1 MAPFAIVARPDDIS
15 SEIETK
21 LKRDLMA
28 QGYVENSEKPHTVFV
43 IGGDGTFIYA
53 VHKYLEQL
61 NDVKFYGIHTGTLGF
76 YTDYQDKDYAVFLET
91 FLSGEMEEVT
101 YPLLEACSDH
111 HVYHAINEI
120 RIENA
125 ARTQSMHILVNG
137 EFFED
142 FRGTGMCVA
151 TQLGSTAYNRSLGGA
166 VLQEGLPLIE
176 LTEISGIHHNKYR
189 SLGAPFVM
197 KDDVILEFRSDD
209 FSGALLGAD
218 SDVFQLAGE
227 TFVSVRKCTKIRVH
241 MLKGRHIS
249 YFERLT
255 TLF

>member
-1 MAPFAIVARPDDIS
+1 MASFAIVARPDEVS
-15 SEIETK
+15 SEIEEQLKQDLTTK
-21 LKRDLMA
+21 
-28 QGYVENSEKPHTVFV
+28 GYTENIEKPDTVFV
-43 IGGDGTFIYA
+43 VGGDGTFIYA
-53 VHKYLEQL
+53 VHKYLEKL
-61 NDVKFYGIHTGTLGF
+61 NTVKFYGIHTGTLGF
-76 YTDYQDKDYAVFLET
+76 YTDYQDKDYVEFLHT
-91 FLSGEMEEVT
+91 FLSGKMEEET
-101 YPLLEACSDH
+101 YPLLEAESDH
-111 HVYHAINEI
+111 RVYHAINEI

-125 ARTQSMHILVNG
+125 ARTQSMHVLVNG
-137 EFFED
+137 AFFED

-166 VLQEGLPLIE
+166 VLQEGLPMIE

-197 KDDVILEFRSDD
+197 QDDVTLEFQSED

-218 SDVFQLAGE
+218 SDVYKLDGE
-227 TFVSVRKCTKIRVH
+227 TFLKVRKSPEVRVH
-241 MLKGRHIS
+241 MLRGRHIS